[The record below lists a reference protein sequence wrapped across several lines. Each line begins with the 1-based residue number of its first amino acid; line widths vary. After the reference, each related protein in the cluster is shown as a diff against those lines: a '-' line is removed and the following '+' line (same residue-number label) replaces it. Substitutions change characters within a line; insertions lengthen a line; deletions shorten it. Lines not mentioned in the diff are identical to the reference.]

1 MGKHIHALPLIVTS
15 LIFAVPKAMAFEVWG
30 FASGVSKAQVLKEA
44 QAQGDVLD
52 EKPNATFILRR
63 EPDSA
68 SMTTYVLTFCDTR
81 LYSVSK
87 SLTLSDK
94 RYADEKDALT
104 TQFGDPTVTA
114 KNESIKN
121 PAGDWEW
128 RTTSN
133 VWLDGDHE
141 VKLVLTEP
149 TGETIK
155 RGLVPGLTVAHID
168 ESICKGR
175 EKSKED

>member
-1 MGKHIHALPLIVTS
+1 MGIHIRTLTIIAAS
-15 LIFAVPKAMAFEVWG
+15 LILAVPTAMAFEVWG
-30 FASGVSKAQVLKEA
+30 FASGASKAQVLNEA
-44 QAQGDVLD
+44 RARGDILD
-52 EKPNATFILRR
+52 EKPTATFILRR
-63 EPDSA
+63 DPDSA
-68 SMTTYVLTFCDTR
+68 SMTTYVATFCDAR

-87 SLTLSDK
+87 TLELSDK
-94 RYADEKDALT
+94 RYADEKNALT

-141 VKLVLTEP
+141 IKLVLTEP

-155 RGLVPGLTVAHID
+155 RGLVPGLTVAHTD
-168 ESICKGR
+168 GSICKRG

>member
-1 MGKHIHALPLIVTS
+1 MRKHIRALPLIAAS

-30 FASGVSKAQVLKEA
+30 YASGASNEQVLREA
-44 QAQGDVLD
+44 RARGDTLD
-52 EKPNATFILRR
+52 EKPTATFILRR
-63 EPDSA
+63 DPESA
-68 SMTTYVLTFCDTR
+68 SMTMYILTFCDTR

-94 RYADEKDALT
+94 IYADEKDALT
-104 TQFGDPTVTA
+104 AKFGDPTVTA

-133 VWLDGDHE
+133 VWFDGDHE
-141 VKLVLTEP
+141 IKLVLTEP
-149 TGETIK
+149 IGDTIK
-155 RGLVPGLTVAHID
+155 RGLVPGLTVAHTD
-168 ESICKGR
+168 GSICKRG